1 MCLIYDKRFP
11 GFCFWFFFHEISVI
25 FFDFECSRRQV
36 TQAGMR
42 SKNNQ
47 TFTISIHIEFCPSL
61 LTELGQWAEVWTL
74 AGLLLGLTQF
84 CGRFI
89 QVFRVTNLL
98 LLSFSSKF
106 QHQQEKKHTRDGP
119 KITLKFYNATTDT
132 DHNSRE
138 TWQRILNGNWRIL
151 QLTNM
156 VIVLLLVTEEQ
167 MSNKNQAHMS

>member
-11 GFCFWFFFHEISVI
+11 GFCFWFFFHEIEFSK
-25 FFDFECSRRQV
+25 RQV

-42 SKNNQ
+42 SKNNR
-47 TFTISIHIEFCPSL
+47 TFTISIHIEFRPSL
-61 LTELGQWAEVWTL
+61 LTELGKWAEVWTL
-74 AGLLLGLTQF
+74 AGLLLGLKQF
-84 CGRFI
+84 CSRFI

-106 QHQQEKKHTRDGP
+106 QHQQEKRHTTDGP
-119 KITLKFYNATTDT
+119 KITLKFYNSTTDT

-138 TWQRILNGNWRIL
+138 TWQRIRNGNWRIL

-156 VIVLLLVTEEQ
+156 VIVLLLATEEQ
-167 MSNKNQAHMS
+167 ISNKNQAHMS